1 MRTRRIGLL
10 VLVLTAGIAC
20 LAMAMDISEV
30 GVRIDLAL
38 QPFRVGS
45 AIHWDF
51 VVGGYTLVR
60 FNEGW
65 GARASAGYDVLNV
78 GPYLSLGLART
89 VVESVLLEGDVT
101 FQWNFLKRSSVASLD
116 AGVRFISGPRSA
128 QHTSLAIFPTSWTL
142 NMATGQPTSFSF
154 SPSFTA
160 EGALVL
166 ETGLLV
172 GEAVSVTFLRV
183 PSLAD
188 QPVLA
193 LGGGWMLATCLTT
206 RIGYAPPTP

>member
-1 MRTRRIGLL
+1 MRRAGLL
-10 VLVLTAGIAC
+10 VLVLAAGVAC
-20 LAMAMDISEV
+20 SATAMDVLEV

-38 QPFRVGS
+38 LPLRVGS
-45 AIHWDF
+45 AVHWDLA
-51 VVGGYTLVR
+51 VGGYGLVR
-60 FNEGW
+60 LSESW
-65 GARASAGYDVLNV
+65 GGYAAAGYDILNA

-89 VVESVLLEGDVT
+89 VTANVLLEGDMSL
-101 FQWNFLKRSSVASLD
+101 QWNFRERSSAAKVD
-116 AGVRFISGPRSA
+116 AGVRFRSSPGA
-128 QHTSLAIFPTSWTL
+128 LQRWSLAIFPASWTL
-142 NMATGQPTSFSF
+142 NMATGQPTSFSV

-172 GEAVSVTFLRV
+172 GEAVSATFLRV

-193 LGGGWMLATCLTT
+193 LGGGWMLAARLTT
-206 RIGYAPPTP
+206 RFGYVPPTP